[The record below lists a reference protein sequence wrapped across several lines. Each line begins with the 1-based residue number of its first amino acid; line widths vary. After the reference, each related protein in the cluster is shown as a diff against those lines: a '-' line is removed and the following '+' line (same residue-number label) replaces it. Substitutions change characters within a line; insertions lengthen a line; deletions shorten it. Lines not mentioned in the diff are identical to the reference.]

1 MRISAGQPKGGHS
14 VFCGHGC
21 WPLRASPT
29 RPAIVVLLIPG
40 IGQSMCSEN
49 WLHGKMVDSR
59 PSCRFTLCRLASGP
73 SGCRQSGRRGQ
84 TRQRSQM
91 FVHRTLACLMPC
103 DAHSVPQPHY
113 AAGAAAPSSWE
124 DSRTHARTR
133 SRLAWRAAQVT
144 RLAWRAA
151 ATQVTRLAWR
161 AAATAYSRAARF
173 GGGPQVSRSRSCS
186 RARGSAA
193 THRGLSRSHAP
204 SAATQGRA
212 PQEV

>member
-1 MRISAGQPKGGHS
+1 
-14 VFCGHGC
+14 
-21 WPLRASPT
+21 
-29 RPAIVVLLIPG
+29 
-40 IGQSMCSEN
+40 
-49 WLHGKMVDSR
+49 
-59 PSCRFTLCRLASGP
+59 
-73 SGCRQSGRRGQ
+73 
-84 TRQRSQM
+84 M

-151 ATQVTRLAWR
+151 AT
-161 AAATAYSRAARF
+161 AYSRAARF